1 MDPIFSPGRADP
13 IHPDG
18 SILYRFDILEQ
29 DVLEGHVT
37 PRNRARSAGMKDI
50 GTLRREV
57 KKAYKRLRNWRKV
70 AAEFG
75 LSSGMA
81 FRIAR
86 RKYEPK
92 DAKIR
97 QRLGLPAFVMTP
109 VCVKCGEVHLERR
122 CGKLPERSRSAP
134 KKWRDMT
141 VEEVRWA
148 FENRVEIMAVKNT
161 DLKGVDDVNNTNSEN
176 IT

>member
-1 MDPIFSPGRADP
+1 
-13 IHPDG
+13 
-18 SILYRFDILEQ
+18 
-29 DVLEGHVT
+29 
-37 PRNRARSAGMKDI
+37 MKKI
-50 GTLRREV
+50 GFVRREI

-97 QRLGLPAFVMTP
+97 VLLGLPAFVMTP
-109 VCVKCGEVHLERR
+109 VCAKCGEVHLEKR
-122 CGKLPERSRSAP
+122 CGSGGRTRGSARTVP
-134 KKWRDMT
+134 TRWRDMT

-148 FENRVEIMAVKNT
+148 FENRIVVNVR
-161 DLKGVDDVNNTNSEN
+161 GVDYDNDTSIEN